1 MQDII
6 KIENLQISKA
16 LAETIRKEL
25 SQRVLD
31 GEISAVQV
39 QAAIKFYEKVFNGD
53 DKKDNGLVHVI
64 KPYVVDEIEKDKHRK
79 DWFGY
84 QVTVGEAGSRYS
96 YENCNDPELEE
107 LLEEDKVLKA
117 KIKDRQDFLK
127 SLKTGLNIITKEGE
141 SVTVYP
147 PAKFSTTSAKF
158 TLK

>member
-6 KIENLQISKA
+6 KIEDLQISKA

-84 QVTVGEAGSRYS
+84 QVSVGEAGARYS
-96 YENCNDPELEE
+96 FENCNDPELAE
-107 LLEEDKVLKA
+107 LEEQERDLKE
-117 KIKDRQDFLK
+117 KIKDRQNFLK
-127 SLKTGLNIITKEGE
+127 SLKGGMDIIWNGEG
-141 SVTVYP
+141 VTVFP
-147 PAKFSTTSAKF
+147 PVKYSTTSAKF